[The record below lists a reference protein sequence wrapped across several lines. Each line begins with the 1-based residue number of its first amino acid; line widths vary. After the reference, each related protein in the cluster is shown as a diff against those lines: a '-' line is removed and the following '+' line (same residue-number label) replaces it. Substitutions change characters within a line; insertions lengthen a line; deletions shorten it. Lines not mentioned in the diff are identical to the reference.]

1 MAVQTEID
9 STFNRDKISLVLQQL
24 DFICRFYTDAM
35 AIKTELQHSLFT
47 ENYASDG
54 EEGLNTEAVKNVTK
68 ALIYLQTA
76 TSILQDVKVFV

>member
-1 MAVQTEID
+1 
-9 STFNRDKISLVLQQL
+9 
-24 DFICRFYTDAM
+24 M

-47 ENYASDG
+47 ENYATDG